1 MSRDVTTVSA
11 PAIPPPSCAMTT
23 NPITTGS
30 IRADSIDF
38 ADESCMRGEAPTSL
52 GSPPDRTLPESIRAT

>member
-1 MSRDVTTVSA
+1 
-11 PAIPPPSCAMTT
+11 MTT